1 MDRLNAKNAVVVTY
15 EGETHNL
22 TTWGRIKNIPTG
34 TLFKR
39 YYYGDR
45 GDRLFRERAKR
56 KPFKINRGNWDGR
69 I

>member
-1 MDRLNAKNAVVVTY
+1 MIKERLDTKNSVVVTY

-22 TTWGRIKNIPTG
+22 TTWSRIKNIPTG

-45 GDRLFRERAKR
+45 GDRLFRVPAKR
-56 KPFKINRGNWDGR
+56 KPFNRNRGNW
-69 I
+69 